1 MDLDFNEIEE
11 TVEENTPEPCKET
24 MAASFG
30 KKISAKICI
39 KEPEP
44 EKEKILEYESDEY
57 DEEETAVAKNNNTKK
72 YGKQQK
78 NQEKRIDLTE

>member
-11 TVEENTPEPCKET
+11 TVEENTLEPIKET

-44 EKEKILEYESDEY
+44 EPEKVLEYECDSEY
-57 DEEETAVAKNNNTKK
+57 DEEETAVAKTKTQK
-72 YGKQQK
+72 YGK
-78 NQEKRIDLTE
+78 